1 MDRNSSIGMP
11 PFPTMKVCI
20 GENFS
25 LKILMPLLVVRRPL
39 FTSIA
44 MHCKILKSRLQNSQI
59 LSLLSFRIPLSGI
72 PDGPILLIILAG
84 RMLHVILT
92 GRMLHVIL
100 TERMLHVILTEQSE
114 WKDLLLFG
122 SLLHRKRNGKPLML
136 SNTHSLP
143 FPFRFF
149 CPTLSS

>member
-72 PDGPILLIILAG
+72 PDGPILLIIL
-84 RMLHVILT
+84 T
-92 GRMLHVIL
+92 G
-100 TERMLHVILTEQSE
+100 RMLHVILTEQSE